1 MDSNENN
8 NDSVSVPDLDSIH
21 VKVESVEKCENP
33 EAVKETIHLKLRK
46 INSTFEKKLQ
56 DIQLNHKRKVAE
68 SSDVVMDN
76 EDSNDSVKRRRYS
89 DSQNEVA
96 MSNNSES
103 VAEKQ
108 IYTLLLTN
116 SQGNWSS
123 KEVINYVKDE
133 CGVHI
138 SSINDSREDNTKE
151 DFQIRLRFET
161 KKHLHQVLKKLKE
174 KEIEGKL
181 NVQLMDSVKDEV
193 ESDAESDTTVQLEPN
208 ESENPQAEESTGPSK
223 PKQNVTSDSNDYHIR
238 EDYLDSLGITPP
250 LTNWVTVTNFRCDKS
265 ELKEVLELAGKV
277 LICSVCMNST
287 KYANVMYSHPLEAV
301 QAVSMLNGQQ
311 YYGKNLKVKI
321 NNTIE
326 NKTLLPKGLVEVGPG
341 LGKYGKPLPDIGDQY
356 KKFLK
361 GKTSNL
367 DACLFQSSFLKKIGI
382 TIDEEVAKF
391 VRSITTPSSQNSQ
404 NDTDSERNESPI
416 DKDNIQKSESGPFR
430 QKPGSNIPVL
440 RPQNKIPP
448 RPVILQS
455 SNVPPNPMQQMQGP
469 IRGPM
474 PSPVM
479 GPRIPGP
486 MQMGPGSRPGF
497 PMVNPGPMYPSCPPV
512 PGIESGNDPSKN
524 VNGMSGPR
532 FRGPMPGPMSPMLGP
547 RGPMVGPNR
556 FPGPGPM
563 MGPRPGPAMG
573 PHGPMAMPNGPIRP
587 NMPFWSNVRMFKGPD
602 PVMVQITN
610 LPPTTNFVNLGQKLT
625 ELGHVVFLE
634 LTTPG
639 CANVRFASPADV
651 ERCLQNY
658 RQVMG

>member
-8 NDSVSVPDLDSIH
+8 NDSVSVPDLDSTH
-21 VKVESVEKCENP
+21 VKVEPVEKCENRD
-33 EAVKETIHLKLRK
+33 AVKKTIYLKLNK
-46 INSTFEKKLQ
+46 NNSVFEKKLQ
-56 DIQLNHKRKVAE
+56 DIQLNQKRKVAE
-68 SSDVVMDN
+68 GSDVVMDN
-76 EDSNDSVKRRRYS
+76 EDSQNSNESVKRRRYT
-89 DSQNEVA
+89 DAQNEVA
-96 MSNNSES
+96 LTNNSQS
-103 VAEKQ
+103 VDEKQ

-116 SQGNWSS
+116 AQGNWSS

-138 SSINDSREDNTKE
+138 SSINDSREDNTEE

-174 KEIEGKL
+174 KETEGKL
-181 NVQLMDSVKDEV
+181 NVQLMDSVKDEAD
-193 ESDAESDTTVQLEPN
+193 SDAESDTTVQLEPG
-208 ESENPQAEESTGPSK
+208 ESGNPQAEESSGLSK
-223 PKQNVTSDSNDYHIR
+223 PNQSTTSDSNDYYIR

-250 LTNWVTVTNFRCDKS
+250 ITNWVTVTNFRCDKS

-341 LGKYGKPLPDIGDQY
+341 LGKYGKPLPDVGDQY

-367 DACLFQSSFLKKIGI
+367 DACLFQSNFLKKIGI

-391 VRSITTPSSQNSQ
+391 VRSVTTPNSQNSQ
-404 NDTDSERNESPI
+404 NDMDSERNESPI
-416 DKDNIQKSESGPFR
+416 EKDNTQKNESNLGLAGR
-430 QKPGSNIPVL
+430 PGSNIPVL

-448 RPVILQS
+448 RPVSMQGQ
-455 SNVPPNPMQQMQGP
+455 NVNAMQQMQGP
-469 IRGPM
+469 IRGPI

-479 GPRIPGP
+479 GPRISGP
-486 MQMGPGSRPGF
+486 MPMGSGPRPGF
-497 PMVNPGPMYPSCPPV
+497 PTVNPGPMYPNCPPV
-512 PGIESGNDPSKN
+512 PGLESGN
-524 VNGMSGPR
+524 VNGMMGGPR
-532 FRGPMPGPMSPMLGP
+532 YRGPMPGPMLGP

-563 MGPRPGPAMG
+563 MAPRPGPVMG
-573 PHGPMAMPNGPIRP
+573 PHGPMANGPIMP
-587 NMPFWSNVRMFKGPD
+587 NMSFWSNVRMFQGPD

-639 CANVRFASPADV
+639 CANVRFATPADV